1 MLDLDLETVRQ
12 AQSQDVVQ
20 WAGTP
25 RTVTTKLV
33 DAEHA
38 VKGGTDEILAGC
50 AALAPA
56 AVAFM
61 LCSSAQAATFAWG
74 CGPGVRRVGQKPVAE
89 KRPEANSP
97 VRYGPG

>member
-1 MLDLDLETVRQ
+1 MKFLR
-12 AQSQDVVQ
+12 A
-20 WAGTP
+20 A
-25 RTVTTKLV
+25 
-33 DAEHA
+33 
-38 VKGGTDEILAGC
+38 